1 MAATA
6 ETARSSAF
14 ERSWWLRAP
23 AVLVAPRAV
32 FVSLRDDSEEAVEA
46 RQEPI
51 TAIAALAGIAGVLAT
66 PVARTLLNDG
76 SISVSVIPVWAF
88 FGGMVYAVAV
98 YWLGGGLL
106 FGAARRFGSLGS
118 YRRARHLLVLSA
130 TPIALTLFT
139 VWPIRI
145 AIYGENLFRTGRQ
158 RLGAGRPG
166 LRLDPLP
173 RVRLERRAA
182 RDRRPQRARVELG
195 PLAGDR
201 GAGGG
206 ATGSTR
212 ALDSPRVDLGR
223 LSPPRRQPVPL
234 RPSRT
239 CGARPGKRRFGLP
252 RRIAT
257 APRRSRRRARRSA

>member
-1 MAATA
+1 MATRADTP
-6 ETARSSAF
+6 RSSALD
-14 ERSWWLRAP
+14 RSWWLRAP

-76 SISVSVIPVWAF
+76 SVTVSVIPVWAF

-118 YRRARHLLVLSA
+118 YRRARHVLALSGA
-130 TPIALTLFT
+130 PVALTLFT

-145 AIYGENLFRTGRQ
+145 AIYGENLFRTG
-158 RLGAGRPG
+158 
-166 LRLDPLP
+166 
-173 RVRLERRAA
+173 
-182 RDRRPQRARVELG
+182 G
-195 PLAGDR
+195 PDWGPGDR
-201 GAGGG
+201 IFGGFVFAAFAWSAVLLVLG
-206 ATGSTR
+206 VRSVHGWSWGRSLATVGLAA
-212 ALDSPRVDLGR
+212 ALPALLVVATHS
-223 LSPPRRQPVPL
+223 LS
-234 RPSRT
+234 
-239 CGARPGKRRFGLP
+239 
-252 RRIAT
+252 
-257 APRRSRRRARRSA
+257 